1 MEKIKILIIEDD
13 TDLSEL
19 IKDYLSID
27 GFVGEVA
34 DNGRK
39 GIEMARTNKYS
50 LIILDIMLP
59 EVDGIGVCREIRKDS
74 HIPIL
79 MLSAKSG
86 EMDKILSLGVG
97 ADDYMTKPFSPMEL
111 IARIKAHLR
120 RQTYG
125 NDKGNKDDLKRY
137 GELQIYK
144 DSYKVLLN
152 EKEIAL
158 TRREFQILDFLT
170 DNEKIVFTKEQLH
183 EGVWGYSE
191 FMDENTI
198 AVYIKR
204 LREKIGDIG
213 KKSIKTVWGVGYKW
227 EYSDEK

>member
-1 MEKIKILIIEDD
+1 MGKEKILVIEDD
-13 TDLSEL
+13 TDLSNL
-19 IKDYLSID
+19 IKDYLSIE
-27 GFVGEVA
+27 GLLGEVA
-34 DNGRK
+34 NNGRK
-39 GIEMARTNKYS
+39 GIEMARTNEYS

-59 EVDGIGVCREIRKDS
+59 GVDGIGVCREIRRDS
-74 HIPIL
+74 HVPIL

-125 NDKGNKDDLKRY
+125 IANQETEDLKEY
-137 GELQIYK
+137 GTLKIYK
-144 DSYKVLLN
+144 NSYKVLLDK
-152 EKEIAL
+152 KEVCL
-158 TRREFQILDFLT
+158 TTREFQILDFLT
-170 DNEKIVFTKEQLH
+170 DNEKRVFTKEQLH

-191 FMDENTI
+191 YMDENTI

-204 LREKIGDIG
+204 LRGKLGDVG
-213 KKSIKTVWGVGYKW
+213 KNSIKTIWGVGYKW
-227 EYSDEK
+227 EYSDEE